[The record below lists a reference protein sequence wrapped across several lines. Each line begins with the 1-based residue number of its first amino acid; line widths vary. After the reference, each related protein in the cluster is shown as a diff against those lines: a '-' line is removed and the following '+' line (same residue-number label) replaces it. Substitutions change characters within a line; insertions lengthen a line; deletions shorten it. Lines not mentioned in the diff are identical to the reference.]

1 MTDEKNRI
9 EEQEELRDLDVPA
22 QDTEGVKGG
31 IVYNG
36 HAGLG
41 ANAKAAIDG
50 QSGHE
55 RTS

>member
-1 MTDEKNRI
+1 MTDEKKRI